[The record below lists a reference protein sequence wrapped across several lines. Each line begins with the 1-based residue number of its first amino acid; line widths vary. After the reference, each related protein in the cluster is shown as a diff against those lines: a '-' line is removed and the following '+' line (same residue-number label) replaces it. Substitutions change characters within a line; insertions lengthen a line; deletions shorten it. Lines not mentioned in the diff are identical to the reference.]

1 MIYPTIMW
9 LMIQFSCSSELS
21 SEPIVWQDDSKD
33 IQTNDDTAPGTM
45 IEEDEEDTG
54 IEVPSSSHFCSSDI
68 EIQIPTWDNPPAF
81 GNKIYNQ
88 IEIYNPCSY
97 PIVLLGSPMDW
108 FENSNFSISQLP
120 PNHIEPESSVV
131 IETTFEPTNSGIF
144 ESNIRIPTDYKE
156 ITSHTQI
163 EVQKALDLVL
173 VGDGGLRVYI
183 RNYGEN
189 PDDIDIQ
196 YESLLSTNYDFYDV
210 CFGNNRFI
218 AVGGD
223 QSGTENA
230 HLALQS
236 KQAHQDWSDHS
247 KSDNPIISCVYGDNF
262 FVGISE
268 HEQTPV
274 HSLAGVQWQEGTRTP
289 WMQHRLNDIAFGN
302 GTFVAVGDQG
312 RISKS
317 IDGTEWT
324 SDISSGNL
332 DIHKIIYEQNRF
344 VAVGEFGLILTS
356 VNGMQ
361 WEEQVVGENTIS
373 HIVYA
378 NDHFLLSNGMKIY
391 RSSDTLIWEEVK
403 ESDIKLLAKIGSLT
417 FGFKG
422 QDIYKC
428 TTDDLDNCNIIATIP
443 MGLHLHDA
451 TFEET
456 SSL

>member
-1 MIYPTIMW
+1 MIHPTTIW
-9 LMIQFSCSSELS
+9 LILQCACSPKSPSE
-21 SEPIVWQDDSKD
+21 EVVWQDNP
-33 IQTNDDTAPGTM
+33 QDTQ
-45 IEEDEEDTG
+45 INEDTG
-54 IEVPSSSHFCSSDI
+54 PEEIIVEEVEDTGTEEPLSSPACTSDV
-68 EIQIPTWDNPPAF
+68 EIQIPTWDSPPAF
-81 GNKIYNQ
+81 GNTIHNQ
-88 IEIYNPCSY
+88 IQIYNPCPFS
-97 PIVLLGSPMDW
+97 IVLLGSPLDW
-108 FENSNFSISQLP
+108 FDNSNFSLSQLP
-120 PNHIEPESSVV
+120 PNHIEPESSIVL
-131 IETTFEPTNSGIF
+131 ETTFEPTHTGIF

-163 EVQKALDLVL
+163 EVLEALDLVL
-173 VGDGGLRVYI
+173 VGDGGLRVHI
-183 RNYGEN
+183 QNYGEN
-189 PDDIDIQ
+189 PSDIDIQ
-196 YESLLSTNYDFYDV
+196 YESLLSTDYDFQDV

-230 HLALQS
+230 HLALYS
-236 KQAHQDWSDHS
+236 KQSNQDWSDHS
-247 KSDNPIISCVYGDNF
+247 KADNPIISCAYGDNF
-262 FVGISE
+262 FVGIAE

-302 GTFVAVGDQG
+302 GIFVAVGDQG
-312 RISKS
+312 RISKN

-332 DIHKIIYEQNRF
+332 DIHKVIYEQNRF

-361 WEEQVVGENTIS
+361 WEEQVVGDNTIS

-391 RSSDTLIWEEVK
+391 RSSDTLFWEEVK
-403 ESDIKLLAKIGSLT
+403 ESDIKLLAKIGTLT

-428 TTDDLDNCNIIATIP
+428 TGENLDTCNIIATIP
-443 MGLHLHDA
+443 MGLHLHEA
-451 TFEET
+451 VFEEI
-456 SSL
+456 LDL